1 MQAQLRTHPKLKYE
15 GARTW
20 PPDWGGAYG
29 PTTLFPIGEQGILRE
44 VKLIDRDYIGPSRLE
59 LVVDYLG
66 QRHSGQIWVDDTGV
80 IPKLYQILK
89 EHLGEPISD
98 LGSLV
103 VDL

>member
-1 MQAQLRTHPKLKYE
+1 MEAQLRTHPKLKYE

-20 PPDWGGAYG
+20 PPALGGGYA
-29 PTTLFPIGEQGILRE
+29 PTTIFPVGEQGILRE
-44 VKLIDRDYIGPSRLE
+44 VKLIDRDYIGPRRLE

-66 QRHSGQIWVDDTGV
+66 KRRSGQIWIDDTSV
-80 IPKLYQILK
+80 VPKLYHILK
-89 EHLGEPISD
+89 EHLGEPLSD

>member
-1 MQAQLRTHPKLKYE
+1 MQAKLRIHPKLKYE

-20 PPDWGGAYG
+20 PPNWGDAYG
-29 PTTLFPIGEQGILRE
+29 PTTVFPIREQGVLRE
-44 VKLIDRDYIGPSRLE
+44 VKLIDRDYIGPRRLE

-66 QRHSGQIWVDDTGV
+66 QRRSGQIWVDDTSV
-80 IPKLYQILK
+80 VPKLYHILK
-89 EHLGEPISD
+89 EHLGELLSD